1 MTECVTFQM
10 LPLNT
15 KTEGAIWKQHKW
27 MKNRIE
33 GIRIVANWNIIL
45 LDSTSAVD
53 EISSKDLSLV
63 VETSILILWVVTL
76 VTDSS
81 WISLHDIYEHV
92 ERNL

>member
-1 MTECVTFQM
+1 
-10 LPLNT
+10 
-15 KTEGAIWKQHKW
+15 

-33 GIRIVANWNIIL
+33 GIRIVVNWNIIL

-63 VETSILILWVVTL
+63 VETSILILWVVTV